1 MSSGSETAVLQD
13 SRSGPEKKGR
23 TWSSAQ
29 TSISTTEGESDA
41 ELHAF
46 IKMRNKV
53 DKDTEV
59 KNKYTCSLSERQART
74 TKTNTE
80 LRK

>member
-1 MSSGSETAVLQD
+1 MFSGSETAVLQN

-29 TSISTTEGESDA
+29 TSISTTEGESDI

-46 IKMRNKV
+46 IEMRNKV

-59 KNKYTCSLSERQART
+59 KNKCSLRDKQG
-74 TKTNTE
+74 
-80 LRK
+80 LRKRIQN

>member
-1 MSSGSETAVLQD
+1 MTTVAHELQE
-13 SRSGPEKKGR
+13 SRSGPEKEER
-23 TWSSAQ
+23 AWSSTQ

-53 DKDTEV
+53 NKDTEV
-59 KNKYTCSLSERQART
+59 KNKYTCTLRY
-74 TKTNTE
+74 KHG
-80 LRK
+80 LRKPIQN